1 MQNTIPSLPLFQ
13 GMTNNEIAEVIA
25 DKTIQQQRYA
35 KNQVVVGHNQPSKG
49 LLILLDGRMCVSGK
63 WKGGAYRTTEIVS
76 SPCIIEPERCF
87 GLYQRYQKQYVAK
100 TACCILYIPKSE
112 VLKLTRTYMVFK
124 LNLLN
129 AVSTIAQQ
137 RCAHLTEGVNEF
149 HDSLLRFLGE
159 HFLTGSTERKVY
171 VTMNQLAE
179 IMHCSRLEISQAL
192 NRLEQ
197 NSDIILQRGIIT
209 LPSPNV

>member
-1 MQNTIPSLPLFQ
+1 
-13 GMTNNEIAEVIA
+13 
-25 DKTIQQQRYA
+25 
-35 KNQVVVGHNQPSKG
+35 
-49 LLILLDGRMCVSGK
+49 
-63 WKGGAYRTTEIVS
+63 
-76 SPCIIEPERCF
+76 
-87 GLYQRYQKQYVAK
+87 
-100 TACCILYIPKSE
+100 
-112 VLKLTRTYMVFK
+112 MVFK

-149 HDSLLRFLGE
+149 HDLLLRFLTD

-179 IMHCSRLEISQAL
+179 TMHCSRLEISQAL

-209 LPSPNV
+209 LPFS